1 MLNPVILLVEVEEE
15 TFELKVHKV
24 KEVFWKGCPRMSKLR
39 TTPFL
44 AGILPVNPTS
54 GALRVCTTYFSTP
67 KSFF

>member
-1 MLNPVILLVEVEEE
+1 MLWAKMEKEILGLR
-15 TFELKVHKV
+15 VHKV

-54 GALRVCTTYFSTP
+54 SALRVCTP
-67 KSFF
+67 